1 MAAPARTARSIV
13 LSTRVMV
20 SRECFVELSGVCVC
34 VAVAKGG
41 SVAKDLFWVCK
52 GAVMEKNGVAGR
64 KFEIDGPIRTGFP
77 SRPLERASLNP
88 VGEEDEAGYTAV
100 ESAVVS
106 GAKKAVSK
114 GGSKAKAGRDWPD
127 GKIG

>member
-1 MAAPARTARSIV
+1 MLPAGNLKLTDQSGREFPLARW
-13 LSTRVMV
+13 R
-20 SRECFVELSGVCVC
+20 GV
-34 VAVAKGG
+34 
-41 SVAKDLFWVCK
+41 
-52 GAVMEKNGVAGR
+52 R
-64 KFEIDGPIRTGFP
+64 I
-77 SRPLERASLNP
+77 NP